1 MPTHLGIVLKYTHE
15 NQTST
20 WLENWN
26 IFDAYE
32 TTAFWAH
39 LVLLSR
45 LGTLDYENAYIK
57 IVFQKVCKLHKCRAF
72 QKINLNFTYQGKSF
86 LNILFSVGD
95 EQADQKIVCDW
106 FATSY
111 GEVDKEYHEAY
122 SRQILKEI
130 REHLKENDTKP
141 KVASW
146 FGWIQFIYIF
156 SVWLDNIFTIC
167 NTKSFMLPWSMLV

>member
-1 MPTHLGIVLKYTHE
+1 M
-15 NQTST
+15 
-20 WLENWN
+20 
-26 IFDAYE
+26 
-32 TTAFWAH
+32 
-39 LVLLSR
+39 
-45 LGTLDYENAYIK
+45 
-57 IVFQKVCKLHKCRAF
+57 
-72 QKINLNFTYQGKSF
+72 
-86 LNILFSVGD
+86 LFSKKFKFHNWGNIIYEYFFLVGD

-146 FGWIQFIYIF
+146 FG
-156 SVWLDNIFTIC
+156 
-167 NTKSFMLPWSMLV
+167 